1 MSLIQVPAGIP
12 EAVDPDDP
20 NADPDAAPPAAASF
34 LLTTE
39 GSYSICYTAAQD
51 PLEAAVIQSEVVL
64 VVVNRS
70 PDDAITAVSRTTV
83 SAMAASEVL
92 LEGQVSCPRA
102 WQSPL
107 LPIWKCV
114 P

>member
-1 MSLIQVPAGIP
+1 M
-12 EAVDPDDP
+12 
-20 NADPDAAPPAAASF
+20 
-34 LLTTE
+34 
-39 GSYSICYTAAQD
+39 
-51 PLEAAVIQSEVVL
+51 QSEVVL

-114 P
+114 PECCGWAGGRCPHGKATRLPGSLLP